1 MEFAAEVGSGSLRP
15 QSSRLSLDHCLK
27 KGVLTISYKEG
38 LKIIPYYDTFTF
50 VCYTYV
56 MFRHNNKKEGKNA
69 VSALCVQGT
78 YFPSLFCKPN
88 QKEIREIR
96 R

>member
-50 VCYTYV
+50 VCCNVSFQRVQLLHYV
-56 MFRHNNKKEGKNA
+56 FK
-69 VSALCVQGT
+69 VLPIT
-78 YFPSLFCKPN
+78 
-88 QKEIREIR
+88 
-96 R
+96 